1 MAKRT
6 RLNRPYP
13 TQPLQDALP
22 IAQKIQDANGGNPV
36 ETDMLAE
43 AMGTSVKSSQ
53 FMQRLKSSAMYG
65 LTIGAHTDE
74 MIELTALGERLTAPG
89 SPEEEAESRRQAA
102 LAPEVFRKFY
112 AAYAGKTMPGDMYA
126 ANTLTRQLGVDERLA
141 EECLGIVRRNGLF
154 AGVIEDRAGT
164 LVVARTEREAGSA
177 VNDPEPPPAAF
188 PEPHPRE
195 NEESPPLSA
204 PANSERRGHSGNEGI
219 GDDDVR
225 IANPPRTQILLVAA
239 EPDDPAGE
247 AALAVARG
255 LGVEAE
261 SAALDANG
269 AELVSGDLLAALESA
284 RGCVFVFPQTA
295 AEFSDGEPV
304 GDSVRRSAR
313 AWASLGA
320 ALGRLG
326 NRIVV
331 VHPAD
336 LNGVASSPSFQDLAG
351 ESVASVERA
360 EGAALFAALA
370 PALIQSGVIRVSVG

>member
-43 AMGTSVKSSQ
+43 AMGTSVKSSL

-102 LAPEVFRKFY
+102 LAPDVFRKFY
-112 AAYAGKTMPGDMYA
+112 AAYAGKTMPGDLYA

-164 LVVARTEREAGSA
+164 LVVARIGGREAGSA
-177 VNDPEPPPAAF
+177 VNNPETPPAAF
-188 PEPHPRE
+188 PESYSAAVNGDAESDSIHDRE
-195 NEESPPLSA
+195 R
-204 PANSERRGHSGNEGI
+204 ERREDG

-225 IANPPRTQILLVAA
+225 IATPRPQTLLVTA

-261 SAALDANG
+261 SAALASNG
-269 AELVSGDLLAALESA
+269 AELVSGDLLASLESA
-284 RGCVFVFPQTA
+284 RGCVFVFPQA
-295 AEFSDGEPV
+295 AAFSDGDPA
-304 GDSVRRSAR
+304 GDSARRSAR
-313 AWASLGA
+313 AWAALGA

-331 VHPAD
+331 VHSAD
-336 LNGVASSPSFQDLAG
+336 SDGVGDASPSFQDLAG
-351 ESVASVERA
+351 ESVASVERV
-360 EGAALFAALA
+360 EGAALFAVLA

>member
-22 IAQKIQDANGGNPV
+22 IAQKIQDVNGGNPV

-43 AMGTSVKSSQ
+43 AMGTSVKSSL

-89 SPEEEAESRRQAA
+89 SPEEQAESVRQAS
-102 LAPEVFRKFY
+102 LAPDVFRKFY
-112 AAYAGKTMPGDMYA
+112 AAYAGKAMPGDMYA

-141 EECLGIVRRNGLF
+141 EECLGIARRNGLF
-154 AGVIEDRAGT
+154 AGVIVDRAGT
-164 LVVARTEREAGSA
+164 LSVARIDREAGSA
-177 VNDPEPPPAAF
+177 PEPPTAAF
-188 PEPHPRE
+188 PEPP
-195 NEESPPLSA
+195 A
-204 PANSERRGHSGNEGI
+204 PAANALTSDTPDSDRERRGDAWEGEH
-219 GDDDVR
+219 VR
-225 IANPPRTQILLVAA
+225 RPQTLLVAA

-255 LGVEAE
+255 LGVDAE
-261 SAALDANG
+261 PADLDANG
-269 AELVSGDLLAALESA
+269 AELVSGELIAALESA
-284 RGCVFVFPQTA
+284 RGCVFVFPNA
-295 AEFSDGEPV
+295 AAFPDDADG
-304 GDSVRRSAR
+304 GGIARRSVR
-313 AWASLGA
+313 AWAALGA
-320 ALGRLG
+320 AVGQLG

-331 VHPAD
+331 VRSAD
-336 LNGVASSPSFQDLAG
+336 LDVGEMSPSFQDLAG

-370 PALIQSGVIRVSVG
+370 PALIQSGVIKVSVG

>member
-43 AMGTSVKSSQ
+43 AMGTSVKSSL

-89 SPEEEAESRRQAA
+89 SPEEQAESVRQAA
-102 LAPEVFRKFY
+102 LAPDVFRKFY
-112 AAYAGKTMPGDMYA
+112 AAYSGKAMPGDIYA

-154 AGVIEDRAGT
+154 AGVIVDMSGT
-164 LVVARTEREAGSA
+164 LSVARIGREAGSA
-177 VNDPEPPPAAF
+177 TEPPTTAF
-188 PEPHPRE
+188 PE
-195 NEESPPLSA
+195 SPA
-204 PANSERRGHSGNEGI
+204 PAANGFAADYDSDRNREQRGDAEDAEHVRRSQ
-219 GDDDVR
+219 
-225 IANPPRTQILLVAA
+225 TLLVAA
-239 EPDDPAGE
+239 DPDDPAGE

-255 LGVEAE
+255 LGVDAE
-261 SAALDANG
+261 PAALDASG
-269 AELVSGDLLAALESA
+269 AELVSGELIAALESA
-284 RGCVFVFPQTA
+284 RGCVFVFPNA
-295 AEFSDGEPV
+295 AAISDSEPG
-304 GDSVRRSAR
+304 GDFARRSVR
-313 AWASLGA
+313 AWAALGA
-320 ALGRLG
+320 AVGQLG

-331 VHPAD
+331 VRSAD
-336 LNGVASSPSFQDLAG
+336 LDSGEMSPSFQDLAG

>member
-43 AMGTSVKSSQ
+43 AMGTSVKSSL

-89 SPEEEAESRRQAA
+89 SPEEQAESVRQAA

-112 AAYAGKTMPGDMYA
+112 AAYAGKAMPGDMYA
-126 ANTLTRQLGVDERLA
+126 ANTLTRHLGVDERLT

-154 AGVIEDRAGT
+154 AGVIVDISGT
-164 LVVARTEREAGSA
+164 LSVARINREAGSA
-177 VNDPEPPPAAF
+177 PEPPTAAF
-188 PEPHPRE
+188 PE
-195 NEESPPLSA
+195 SPA
-204 PANSERRGHSGNEGI
+204 NGANGFAADYNSERERSGDAWEGEH
-219 GDDDVR
+219 VR
-225 IANPPRTQILLVAA
+225 RPQTLLVAA
-239 EPDDPAGE
+239 EQDDPAGE

-255 LGVEAE
+255 LGVDAE
-261 SAALDANG
+261 PAALDANG
-269 AELVSGDLLAALESA
+269 AELVSGELVAALESA
-284 RGCVFVFPQTA
+284 RGCVFVFPNA
-295 AEFSDGEPV
+295 AALPDDADAG
-304 GDSVRRSAR
+304 GDFARRSVR
-313 AWASLGA
+313 AWAALGA

-331 VHPAD
+331 VRSAD
-336 LNGVASSPSFQDLAG
+336 LDGGEMSPSFQDLAG

-360 EGAALFAALA
+360 DGAALFAALA

>member
-43 AMGTSVKSSQ
+43 AMGTSVKSSL

-89 SPEEEAESRRQAA
+89 SPEEQAESVRQAA

-112 AAYAGKTMPGDMYA
+112 AAYAGKAMPGDMYA
-126 ANTLTRQLGVDERLA
+126 ANTLTRHLGVDERLA
-141 EECLGIVRRNGLF
+141 EECLGIARRNGLF
-154 AGVIEDRAGT
+154 AGVIVDRAGT
-164 LVVARTEREAGSA
+164 LSVARIGREAGSA
-177 VNDPEPPPAAF
+177 TEPPSAAAF
-188 PEPHPRE
+188 PEP
-195 NEESPPLSA
+195 
-204 PANSERRGHSGNEGI
+204 PALAANGFAADPDFDDADRERREYA
-219 GDDDVR
+219 GDDEHIR
-225 IANPPRTQILLVAA
+225 RPQTLLVAA

-255 LGVEAE
+255 LGVEAQ

-269 AELVSGDLLAALESA
+269 AELVSGELVAALESA
-284 RGCVFVFPQTA
+284 RGCVFVFPNA
-295 AEFSDGEPV
+295 AAISGSEPDG
-304 GDSVRRSAR
+304 DFARRSVR
-313 AWASLGA
+313 AWAALGA

-326 NRIVV
+326 DRIVV
-331 VHPAD
+331 VRSAD
-336 LNGVASSPSFQDLAG
+336 SGGGEMSPSFQDIAG

-370 PALIQSGVIRVSVG
+370 PALIQSGVIKVSVG